1 MSFLGGIAAV
11 VASPFLQHWVWRSEF
26 EQQRQVLVLQKRT
39 ELLQKTVEAF
49 ARVATVQAL
58 KSSLDGATEVAR
70 TNVTCER
77 EATNRKSMH
86 GDCHAR
92 MPFSDEHIEALGRE
106 RYELNAQMMAT
117 LNLDVL
123 YFGPLTQAAV
133 KELVKSD
140 IYSDDDARRM
150 KVLDALGTEIKY
162 GVPGGVF

>member
-1 MSFLGGIAAV
+1 
-11 VASPFLQHWVWRSEF
+11 
-26 EQQRQVLVLQKRT
+26 
-39 ELLQKTVEAF
+39 
-49 ARVATVQAL
+49 
-58 KSSLDGATEVAR
+58 
-70 TNVTCER
+70 
-77 EATNRKSMH
+77 MH